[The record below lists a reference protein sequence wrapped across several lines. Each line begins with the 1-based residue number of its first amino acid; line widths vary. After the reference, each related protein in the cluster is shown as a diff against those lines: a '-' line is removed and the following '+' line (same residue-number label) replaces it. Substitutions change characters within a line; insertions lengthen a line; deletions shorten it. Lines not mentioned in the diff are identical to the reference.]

1 METEKFVLSEI
12 EKGSRQI
19 SVPETTSGRYIINKL
34 LANRLIKD
42 NLQEISIQDD
52 RLIQN
57 HYSITDKGRL
67 WLSRQSDLV

>member
-57 HYSITDKGRL
+57 Q
-67 WLSRQSDLV
+67 SRPTASARTTPPDMAPPR